1 MDSLKFLPARTREL
15 LADRRFRGF
24 AIGALI
30 LAVVTVLQVS
40 NLNKNKPMC
49 DLFANCKLASGEIQR
64 MQIALSQSGLSEFKI
79 ENDRLLVPS
88 AQHSSYL
95 QAVAEHDAVPH
106 DLQEDHEKTPNV
118 NPFLSR
124 SQQIALERSEKKRQI
139 REMVVRLPFV
149 DQAWF
154 EMDQSSSHSAFEKS
168 KQSAVVSIR
177 TAQRVAL
184 NEQQVDTVQRMI
196 SGAIAGLNPE
206 GIVVIDL
213 SAGFA
218 HQDLIDPSTTQQVRF
233 QRIAFEQQRFYEN
246 RIQDILKDYPGV
258 TVRVH
263 VDVSENAE
271 QNKLIA
277 QQREMYEQMAREQIA
292 AAQNS
297 ANRIETLPQA
307 GANGFASIAQMEE
320 PAAET
325 ATQPAPFVPPVI
337 QTAYNSSEASNAAL
351 KKSISVSIDVP
362 QKLVHDLFGSP
373 VATTSTAR
381 HPSYNANP
389 MQETQSKFAQLQ
401 SEIVYKVRQVLPES
415 TFEDR
420 SLFPIS
426 VNMIRQPI
434 PTKSNWMES
443 VKKFAA
449 QNWPSAAVLAIG
461 LMLLTIV
468 TRNPETPPSVSDNEV
483 ESQDYVSLSSD
494 GLPEV
499 EGNFGNNAA
508 SPENANPEVRLTKLI
523 EKDPDAAAKVIE
535 AWIRDAA

>member
-49 DLFANCKLASGEIQR
+49 DLFANCKLANGEIQR

-263 VDVSENAE
+263 VDVSELS
-271 QNKLIA
+271 LIH
-277 QQREMYEQMAREQIA
+277 I
-292 AAQNS
+292 
-297 ANRIETLPQA
+297 
-307 GANGFASIAQMEE
+307 
-320 PAAET
+320 
-325 ATQPAPFVPPVI
+325 
-337 QTAYNSSEASNAAL
+337 
-351 KKSISVSIDVP
+351 
-362 QKLVHDLFGSP
+362 
-373 VATTSTAR
+373 
-381 HPSYNANP
+381 
-389 MQETQSKFAQLQ
+389 
-401 SEIVYKVRQVLPES
+401 
-415 TFEDR
+415 
-420 SLFPIS
+420 
-426 VNMIRQPI
+426 
-434 PTKSNWMES
+434 
-443 VKKFAA
+443 
-449 QNWPSAAVLAIG
+449 
-461 LMLLTIV
+461 
-468 TRNPETPPSVSDNEV
+468 
-483 ESQDYVSLSSD
+483 
-494 GLPEV
+494 
-499 EGNFGNNAA
+499 
-508 SPENANPEVRLTKLI
+508 
-523 EKDPDAAAKVIE
+523 
-535 AWIRDAA
+535 